1 MKEPNICIVGVPKKE
16 TIFEETI
23 AEKLSKFYERP
34 TYKKLN
40 KLNVG
45 RIQRPTPRH
54 ILIKHILIQMS
65 VLKHILIQMSKMKNL
80 ESNKRV
86 ATNYTQVIPNEMM
99 RSHQKH

>member
-1 MKEPNICIVGVPKKE
+1 MKEPNICIVGVPEKE
-16 TIFEETI
+16 IIFEEI

-45 RIQRPTPRH
+45 RIQRPTSRH

-65 VLKHILIQMSKMKNL
+65 ILKHILIQMSKMKNL

-86 ATNYTQVIPNEMM
+86 ATNYTQVILNEMT